1 MPRKKPTPKP
11 RDRGISRGE
20 DARTD
25 RDPRKV
31 GFLPDVLDS
40 TVIALPLL
48 KQFKERDAGT
58 RSFHVAIDLN
68 LVGPDPDHVGL
79 RGLPGFHA
87 ESPAVPRTADGRPIN
102 IAFVER
108 TAFM

>member
-1 MPRKKPTPKP
+1 MVDGEGATMPRKKLTPKP

-40 TVIALPLL
+40 TVIAVPLL

-68 LVGPDPDHVGL
+68 LDYKGGIEGA
-79 RGLPGFHA
+79 RG
-87 ESPAVPRTADGRPIN
+87 AVFWRR
-102 IAFVER
+102 
-108 TAFM
+108 